1 MISDNTIHYHLFAL
15 INLFTVLK
23 RYIFYFKTLID
34 DLLFYTYVTIRSI
47 FVTQHLNNQILE
59 MI

>member
-1 MISDNTIHYHLFAL
+1 MISDNTIHYHLFTL

-23 RYIFYFKTLID
+23 TYIFYFKTLID

>member
-1 MISDNTIHYHLFAL
+1 MISDNTIHYHLFTL